1 MRRGAEDFLTKTAP
15 RDQLLGAIERALA
28 RDARE
33 RRVRTHRRELRA
45 RIAALT
51 PREREV
57 LGHVLRG
64 ERNKQIAA
72 DLGIDERS
80 VKRHRTSLMAKLRVT
95 SVTALTRLAV
105 EAGVALDGGP
115 AEIA

>member
-1 MRRGAEDFLTKTAP
+1 
-15 RDQLLGAIERALA
+15 LLGAIERALA
-28 RDARE
+28 RDAHE
-33 RRVRTHRRELRA
+33 RHMRAKQRELRA
-45 RIAALT
+45 RIDALT

-80 VKRHRTSLMAKLRVT
+80 VKRHRTRLMAKLRVT

-105 EAGVALDGGP
+105 EAGIDTGGRPAGDG
-115 AEIA
+115 